1 MLSYCI
7 AVRLWL
13 LVLAIT
19 FFMSSDRF
27 HASVQLAFY
36 LFVQV
41 GKTALHEAAITGNA
55 EMVAYMMEQ
64 VNPNVD
70 ARDVVSRPHSTLLY
84 LFSTF
89 VSTVHELQG

>member
-1 MLSYCI
+1 
-7 AVRLWL
+7 
-13 LVLAIT
+13 
-19 FFMSSDRF
+19 MSSDRF

-89 VSTVHELQG
+89 VSTVHELQR